1 MKGVILQTPTVHMIK
16 FTGLIDGDLLA
27 YKASSA
33 VQKDIYWGDGL
44 YTCHAYLDDAIDQF
58 EEIMGGIK
66 GILKT
71 NHNVEMNDYSFVFSD
86 PNDNFRKHLMPDYKN
101 NRLDKR
107 KPTCYYGLV
116 DWIRNNYES
125 KSSESLEADDVIGI
139 NSTPDTT
146 LIVSL
151 DKDFKTLPTH
161 FYRVNEDQIYWLDE
175 DKANYW
181 HMFQTLVGDT
191 ADGYKGCPGI
201 GAVRAER
208 ILKDVPQDKL
218 WETVVNTYKKAGL
231 TEDDAL
237 LQARM
242 AYILRPGDT
251 KDTLWTPDKIV
262 SIKTTNS

>member
-1 MKGVILQTPTVHMIK
+1 MSATKEYI
-16 FTGLIDGDLLA
+16 GLIDGDLLA

-58 EEIMGGIK
+58 EEIIGGIK

-116 DWIRNNYES
+116 NWIRNNYES

-242 AYILRPGDT
+242 AYILRQGDT

-262 SIKTTNS
+262 PIKTTDS